1 MQKDIRFL
9 ITNLINTLTSSPLC
23 KGYPQF
29 TSALIEGLHCVFK
42 WYISSP
48 LAIAMC
54 CNCCDVF
61 LSLESRFDDTEL
73 NELLDDLKTHINY
86 QY

>member
-1 MQKDIRFL
+1 MYLDDNKPSSH
-9 ITNLINTLTSSPLC
+9 TLC
-23 KGYPQF
+23 
-29 TSALIEGLHCVFK
+29 H
-42 WYISSP
+42 
-48 LAIAMC
+48 
-54 CNCCDVF
+54 CCDVF